1 MSSLPE
7 ESYIRAPGEN
17 QIMNTTFH
25 YYKAFIIVSIIA
37 ILMTACSLPSS
48 PQTSPVPTQETP
60 GLIYT
65 SAVKTVIAELTSAAS
80 TPEARQT
87 SIIILP
93 LAQAPATQVPATQA
107 PAMQTPTVQ
116 TILPPTATPTPQPT
130 AKPSPTATAPKAKA
144 SPLPSPTPKNTD
156 PTRNLGDPTFQDKF
170 SDSTNWGFS
179 ADSHTEMAI
188 KDGKLVMKAF
198 NPDMFDGW
206 AITWPKTTNFYVELT
221 AAPQTCGGLDHY
233 GLMLRTKLDGSV
245 GYLFG
250 FSCDGRYSF
259 RKWDGVKYTK
269 FIDWTKNSAIQ
280 KGSKATNRLG
290 VKAEGDHFI
299 LYANG
304 VKINDL
310 HDSSYDQGYFGVF
323 VGAAETANLVVEVSE
338 IDYWEL
344 P

>member
-1 MSSLPE
+1 
-7 ESYIRAPGEN
+7 
-17 QIMNTTFH
+17 MNIIH
-25 YYKAFIIVSIIA
+25 HLYKPFLMIA
-37 ILMTACSLPSS
+37 ILAVLASACSLPSS
-48 PQTSPVPTQETP
+48 PQNSPVPTQETP

-80 TPEARQT
+80 TPETRQT
-87 SIIILP
+87 SVIVLP
-93 LAQAPATQVPATQA
+93 LAQAPTTQAPATQV

-116 TILPPTATPTPQPT
+116 TILPPTDTPTQQLTAKPSLTVAAPT
-130 AKPSPTATAPKAKA
+130 AKPSKT
-144 SPLPSPTPKNTD
+144 PSPTTASTD
-156 PTRNLGDPTFQDKF
+156 PTLSLGDPTFQDKF
-170 SDSTNWGFS
+170 VDAKNWGFS
-179 ADSHTEMAI
+179 ADNHTEMVI

-198 NPDMFDGW
+198 NPDQFDGW

-221 AAPQTCGGLDHY
+221 AAPQTCSGLDHY
-233 GLMLRTKLDGSV
+233 GLMLRTKIDGSV

-269 FIDWTKNSAIQ
+269 YIDWTKNSAIQ
-280 KGSKATNRLG
+280 KGSMVTNRLG

-304 VKINDL
+304 IKINDL
-310 HDSSYDQGYFGVF
+310 HDSTYNLGYFGVF
-323 VGAAETANLVVEVSE
+323 LGAAQTTNFTVEVSE

>member
-1 MSSLPE
+1 MKII
-7 ESYIRAPGEN
+7 YHI
-17 QIMNTTFH
+17 
-25 YYKAFIIVSIIA
+25 YKPFLMIA
-37 ILMTACSLPSS
+37 ILAVLASACSLPSS
-48 PQTSPVPTQETP
+48 PQTTPVPTRETP

-65 SAVKTVIAELTSAAS
+65 SAVKTVIAELTAAAS
-80 TPEARQT
+80 TPEAGQASVT
-87 SIIILP
+87 ALP
-93 LAQAPATQVPATQA
+93 LAQAPATQA
-107 PAMQTPTVQ
+107 PTVQ

-156 PTRNLGDPTFQDKF
+156 PTLNLGDPTFQDKF
-170 SDSTNWGFS
+170 ADSTNWGFS
-179 ADSHTEMAI
+179 ADSHTEMVI

-198 NPDMFDGW
+198 NPDQFDGW

-221 AAPQTCGGLDHY
+221 AAPQTCSGLDHY
-233 GLMLRTKLDGSV
+233 GLMLRTKLDGSM

-269 FIDWTKNSAIQ
+269 YIDWTKNSAIE
-280 KGSKATNRLG
+280 KGSMVTNRLG

-304 VKINDL
+304 VKLNDL
-310 HDSSYDQGYFGVF
+310 HDSSFDQGYFGVF
-323 VGAAETANLVVEVSE
+323 VGAAETANLVVEVDE